1 MEKLPLL
8 PEFATKRQIR
18 ASRLKYW
25 VVVLLI
31 LICSGVSLKHWPVFL
46 PTTNQS
52 VTLKYN
58 GEQIS
63 WEPCGFFK
71 GNPAECSNVDVPMDQ
86 FNQSNS
92 ENRTFTIPL
101 IRMRG
106 MNATQN
112 ILLNPG
118 GPGAS
123 GFEFLDQHGE
133 QLRAVIGE
141 GFHLLSFDPRGVNSS
156 TPLASCYPDAKTREH
171 LARVRFRNVEI
182 DSPETYAWTQNF
194 VKACP
199 DTMGEHARY
208 LNTPQ
213 TAADMNDILNALG
226 QKDMIYWGFSYGS
239 LLGQTYAGLFPE
251 RSKRVIIDGVVNQFK
266 WYDGTFETESQV
278 DTDMVLHGFFDEC
291 IKAGPRNCTLS
302 SLATSAEE
310 LRDIVLSSMKKLQ
323 EQPVSVYVN
332 KSVYGLLRHESFWYD
347 GVFPSLYYP
356 STWVT
361 LANHLHN
368 LIQGNATDAF
378 LAYGREDAWDMGHE
392 ASEFIR
398 LNDGLSGPEHWPQDR
413 QSLLDI
419 ILPLFNQSMFGASP
433 SKWFFMRQQWAV
445 PRTHSYVP
453 RKGVKTAHPLL
464 ILSTTY
470 DPVCP
475 LTSARSAK
483 EAFEGSQSVEI
494 KGYGHCSTSV
504 TSLCTAKII
513 REYLYKGSLPKAYTE
528 CEVDSPYFKE
538 SDIPSAGR
546 HI

>member
-8 PEFATKRQIR
+8 PEVATKQQIR
-18 ASRLKYW
+18 ASSLKCW
-25 VVVLLI
+25 VIVSLI
-31 LICSGVSLKHWPVFL
+31 LTCSGVALNMWPVLL
-46 PTTNQS
+46 PTRSQP

-58 GEQIS
+58 GERMV
-63 WEPCGFFK
+63 WEPCGFYK
-71 GNPAECSNVDVPMDQ
+71 GNSAECSSIDVPVDQ
-86 FNQSNS
+86 FNQSNTEDAS
-92 ENRTFTIPL
+92 FTIPL
-101 IRMRG
+101 IRIRG
-106 MNATQN
+106 INATQN

-123 GFEFLDQHGE
+123 GFEFLNQHGE
-133 QLRAVIGE
+133 QLRAVVGE
-141 GFHLLSFDPRGVNSS
+141 GFHLLSFDPRGVGGSR
-156 TPLASCYPDAKTREH
+156 PLASCYPDTRTREH
-171 LARVRFRNVEI
+171 LAPVRFRNVKI
-182 DSPETYAWTQNF
+182 DSPEAYAWTQNF

-199 DTMGEHARY
+199 ENMGKHAKY

-213 TAADMNDILNALG
+213 TAADMNYILDALG

-251 RSKRVIIDGVVNQFK
+251 RSKRVIIDGVVDQFK
-266 WYDGTFETESQV
+266 WYDGTFETKSQV

-291 IKAGPRNCTLS
+291 VKAGSKCSLS
-302 SLATSAEE
+302 SLSTSSEE
-310 LRDIVLSSMKKLQ
+310 LRDMVLLSMKKLQ
-323 EQPVSVYVN
+323 EEPISAYVN
-332 KSVYGLLRHESFWYD
+332 KALYGILRHEKLWYD
-347 GVFPSLYYP
+347 GVLSALYDS
-356 STWVT
+356 STWAS
-361 LANHLHN
+361 LANHLHS

-378 LAYGREDAWDMGHE
+378 LAYGIEDVWDMGHE

-398 LNDGLSGPEHWPQDR
+398 LNDGLTGPEHWPQDR

-419 ILPLFNQSMFGASP
+419 ILPLFNQSMFGASQ

-475 LTSARSAK
+475 LTLARSAQ
-483 EAFEGSQSVEI
+483 EAFEGSQIVEI
-494 KGYGHCSTSV
+494 KGYGHSSISV

-513 REYLYKGSLPKAYTE
+513 REFLYKGSLPKTYTA
-528 CEVDSPYFKE
+528 CEVDSPYFKG
-538 SDIPSAGR
+538 SDALPARRYI
-546 HI
+546 